1 MPKPTPDEI
10 AQIVKDNQRGIRYDT
25 KDWSIEMVLR
35 KYNHIV
41 EDAKTREISIPF
53 YQRNFVWSDE
63 QISLLIET
71 ILLGLPLPLIFL
83 EETENG
89 LFEIIDGS
97 QRIRALN
104 AFFLENKKLKGLKI
118 LAQLNQLRYQDL
130 PPAIQR
136 QLNNTSLRIIVMQYT
151 DDFEKDIS
159 NEIFKRINTA
169 GTMATKMEITKG
181 ANYGGFIKLVYELS
195 EYPKFKEISKFGQ
208 RYLLRGYQ
216 QEFVMKFFGYYALY
230 KERSRIEFTSSIDDF
245 LDTFSK
251 QENIKCKNTADIN
264 ILENRFNDTLDFIIK
279 NETIQINK
287 YTTRKKEKLLAIML
301 AVALY
306 LDEPNAKQDNKVDI
320 WQQEF
325 ETNANSPSIDSLNK
339 NINFV
344 LNKLNNG

>member
-1 MPKPTPDEI
+1 MPKLTPDEI
-10 AQIVKDNQRGIRYDT
+10 TKIIRDNQRGIRYDT
-25 KDWSIEMVLR
+25 KDWSIEMVLS
-35 KYNHIV
+35 KFNHIV
-41 EDAKTREISIPF
+41 EDTKTREIDIPF

-104 AFFLENKKLKGLKI
+104 AFFRENKKLKGLKI
-118 LAQLNQLRYQDL
+118 LTQLNKLLYQDL

-136 QLNNTSLRIIVMQYT
+136 QLNNTSLRIIVMQYA
-151 DDFEKDIS
+151 DDSEKDIS

-181 ANYGGFIKLVYELS
+181 ANYGDFIKLIYELS
-195 EYPKFKEISKFGQ
+195 DYSKFKEISKFGQ

-230 KERSRIEFTSSIDDF
+230 KERGKILFTSSISDF
-245 LDTFSK
+245 LDIFSN
-251 QENIKCKNTADIN
+251 QENTKCKNIAVIN
-264 ILENRFNDTLDFIIK
+264 ILESRFNNTLDFIIK
-279 NETIQINK
+279 NEIIQINK
-287 YTTRKKEKLLAIML
+287 YTTRKKEKLLAIMI

-306 LDEPNAKQDNKVDI
+306 LDNPNVKQYNKVDI

-325 ETNANSPSIDSLNK
+325 EDNANNPSIDSLNK
-339 NINFV
+339 NIAFV
-344 LNKLNNG
+344 LDKLNNG